1 VADESLIDVAAAVA
15 DGLAIDWTS
24 ATRTFGTAD
33 ERQLLDG
40 LKLIADVTSAR
51 GVALSPPP
59 DATPL
64 DTKAHGSDAEGS

>member
-1 VADESLIDVAAAVA
+1 MADKSLIDVAAAVA

-24 ATRTFGTAD
+24 ATRTLGTAD

-59 DATPL
+59 DTTPL
-64 DTKAHGSDAEGS
+64 ASEPRGSDAEGS